1 MVVLVF
7 PPRSRR
13 WGAGRAYDGVER
25 CSDDVVDYIN
35 LFDDELFVLLPR
47 AHELAQRRMVRVE
60 QLRDERI
67 LGSGQPWAPDS
78 CHLCAS
84 AGFEPHLDGSYRGT
98 DFPAI
103 QALVATGNFVS
114 LIPGLALSLM
124 RDDVVVRPL
133 DRPLLRHVA
142 VATPRSAYR
151 PPAVEAMI
159 EVLSEVAA
167 RTARA
172 TAMARTPAG

>member
-1 MVVLVF
+1 M
-7 PPRSRR
+7 
-13 WGAGRAYDGVER
+13 
-25 CSDDVVDYIN
+25 
-35 LFDDELFVLLPR
+35 LLPR
-47 AHELAQRRMVRVE
+47 AHELAQQRVVRLE

-67 LGSGQPWAPDS
+67 LGSGQPWAPDFR
-78 CHLCAS
+78 HLCAS
-84 AGFEPHLDGSYRGT
+84 AGFEPSLDGSYRST

-103 QALVATGNFVS
+103 QALVAAGSFVS
-114 LIPGLALSLM
+114 LIPGLALSLL

-133 DRPLLRHVA
+133 DQPLLRHVA